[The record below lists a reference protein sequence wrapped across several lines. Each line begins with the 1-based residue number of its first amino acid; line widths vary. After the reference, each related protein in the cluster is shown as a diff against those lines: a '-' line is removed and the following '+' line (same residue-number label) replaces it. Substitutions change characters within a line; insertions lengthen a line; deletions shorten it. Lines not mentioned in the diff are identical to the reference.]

1 MPEINGVLVL
11 LARGDGLA
19 WCRPC
24 AAARGR
30 GLVTGGAA
38 RPWPRGRRQPRT
50 APPHLRVGYRENGY
64 RYLDRYSYV
73 TPDGQRPH
81 VRDPCRFLVK
91 PLDADVLP
99 PV

>member
-1 MPEINGVLVL
+1 M
-11 LARGDGLA
+11 
-19 WCRPC
+19 
-24 AAARGR
+24 
-30 GLVTGGAA
+30 
-38 RPWPRGRRQPRT
+38 
-50 APPHLRVGYRENGY
+50 GYRESGY